1 MNTAIRGNIKST
13 VLEKIVESQPHSVFF
28 IADYTDLGAAETIRK
43 ILFEA
48 TLRGILEKA
57 AHGIYVKPK
66 VSRFGKV
73 PIPLEKLAKE
83 IADRDKCRILPTGS
97 TAANL
102 IGLSTQ
108 VPMNLSYITTGST
121 RTVEIGNRKIFF
133 RHASPKNFAA
143 KGTAMPLLIQGLR
156 EISEENIAG
165 AEFEAI
171 RRFIEKQQDPYLQ
184 EDLRLAPIWIQRIIK
199 KILQNETLATAK
211 P

>member
-133 RHASPKNFAA
+133 RHASPKKFAA